1 MKHKKAYAA
10 ALWVALPLLVLLAGC
25 SEEEELPVAQI
36 DDTTARDLG
45 LPVLDLR
52 GTRLLDVLALSRDLV
67 RDGRGEE
74 VGKKLLPL
82 LRNAATAEDPARV
95 INIGSVDG
103 IKTPIFENFSYG
115 PSKAAVHY
123 LTRMTAAHLVKQN
136 ILVNA
141 IAPGFFVTDLTASV
155 WQTKEKRE
163 WIESRI
169 PLGRPGTP
177 DDIVGT
183 IVYLV
188 SPASDYLTG
197 RVIFLDGGWM
207 AS

>member
-1 MKHKKAYAA
+1 MTLAHDNLFSLNAKVSLVTGAA
-10 ALWVALPLLVLLAGC
+10 RGIGRSMAIGLAEAGSDLMLVDVLEDRIKQT
-25 SEEEELPVAQI
+25 SEEV
-36 DDTTARDLG
+36 
-45 LPVLDLR
+45 
-52 GTRLLDVLALSRDLV
+52 S
-67 RDGRGEE
+67 
-74 VGKKLLPL
+74 KK
-82 LRNAATAEDPARV
+82 T
-95 INIGSVDG
+95 
-103 IKTPIFENFSYG
+103 
-115 PSKAAVHY
+115 
-123 LTRMTAAHLVKQN
+123 
-136 ILVNA
+136 
-141 IAPGFFVTDLTASV
+141 GFFVTDLTASV
-155 WQTKEKRE
+155 WETKEKRE

>member
-1 MKHKKAYAA
+1 MTLAHDGLFSLNAKVMITQGQGGKIVNMASLTSEIGMHNLTAYRASKGGIY
-10 ALWVALPLLVLLAGC
+10 ALTKGLAV
-25 SEEEELPVAQI
+25 E
-36 DDTTARDLG
+36 
-45 LPVLDLR
+45 
-52 GTRLLDVLALSRDLV
+52 
-67 RDGRGEE
+67 
-74 VGKKLLPL
+74 
-82 LRNAATAEDPARV
+82 PAPYK
-95 INIGSVDG
+95 IC
-103 IKTPIFENFSYG
+103 
-115 PSKAAVHY
+115 A
-123 LTRMTAAHLVKQN
+123 
-136 ILVNA
+136 NA
-141 IAPGFFVTDLTASV
+141 IAPGFFVTDLTASA

>member
-1 MKHKKAYAA
+1 VAA
-10 ALWVALPLLVLLAGC
+10 GEKEKMTLAHDNLFSLNAKVSLVTGAARGIGRSMAIGLAEAGSDLMLVDVLEDRIKQT
-25 SEEEELPVAQI
+25 SEEV
-36 DDTTARDLG
+36 
-45 LPVLDLR
+45 
-52 GTRLLDVLALSRDLV
+52 S
-67 RDGRGEE
+67 
-74 VGKKLLPL
+74 KK
-82 LRNAATAEDPARV
+82 T
-95 INIGSVDG
+95 
-103 IKTPIFENFSYG
+103 
-115 PSKAAVHY
+115 
-123 LTRMTAAHLVKQN
+123 
-136 ILVNA
+136 
-141 IAPGFFVTDLTASV
+141 GFFVTDLTASV
-155 WQTKEKRE
+155 WETKEKRE